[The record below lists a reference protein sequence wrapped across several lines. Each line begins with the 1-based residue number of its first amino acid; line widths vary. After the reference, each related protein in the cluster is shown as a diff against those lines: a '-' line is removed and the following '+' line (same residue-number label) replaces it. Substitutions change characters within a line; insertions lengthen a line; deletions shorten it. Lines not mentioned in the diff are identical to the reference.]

1 MKTKKKD
8 GERRVLDVQE
18 KAEELDRKLLATD
31 PRLNGSVLVMH
42 MDGSFM
48 LFDRAFALLYQ
59 KDFAIILT
67 EHHGP
72 HWYCLEDLT
81 HLRALGSRLHIGNV
95 EEPVVAPI
103 KPKVDMD
110 KIAKGLGATRRGKVT
125 ANGGFHGALQ
135 TAAEAK
141 NKSTKKR

>member
-1 MKTKKKD
+1 MMALYEETRAATVRRMKTKKKD
-8 GERRVLDVQE
+8 GERRVLDVRE

-31 PRLNGSVLVMH
+31 HRLNGSVLVMH

-95 EEPVVAPI
+95 EEPKVVPPSYNSAPPKADSDLRKA
-103 KPKVDMD
+103 KP
-110 KIAKGLGATRRGKVT
+110 R
-125 ANGGFHGALQ
+125 
-135 TAAEAK
+135 
-141 NKSTKKR
+141 KR